1 MTSPM
6 AVRLVDRF
14 VAERIVDRFLAAKVA
29 ALPSRVDWSVVKTL
43 VSDLK
48 RLTKIY
54 RDLPTK
60 LDEDPETHEQSYGS
74 KDQWEETDRLFNQFR
89 NNLDAWVYK
98 VLIQHS
104 KVEKDSWAQ
113 KDVREKAWSLLGEL
127 SGSRLLPTA
136 WNYKTNKHEIAPWE
150 LERKRDANIQ
160 RYQKRFRDFVVS
172 LEALIQSEGG
182 TVERRPE
189 TEQFSIAGMNVVV
202 HAVDRT
208 DTTYSE
214 DFGYEPFLRDL
225 ARQAHEVA
233 RAGFRKAVEGLTV
246 HLRFDEHGL
255 TAGQYNPESDT
266 LTIFTLGQGAGPKVT
281 TFIHETGHRFYYRV
295 MPSNAREH
303 WDDVMKSHT
312 VEITPQDVTSF
323 ISDVYNSEMTGRE
336 LEALVERSTN
346 LDPEMKAKYR
356 FLADHNPAYVAT
368 PEGVTEHH
376 RKFNLGEKVNLE
388 HITDYGATSPV
399 EAFAEA
405 FQLYVRKGP
414 RAFGPWTR
422 SFFERLTHSGRSA
435 AIERIAAR
443 YKDKKKTDAGNTV
456 YLYSERQ
463 IANRNKEKAERIQ
476 KLRGGIEK
484 LRTKVKKDLKSKDQ
498 ETARTALAVALMD
511 HTYERV
517 GNEESASEGHFGVT
531 GWQRKHVS
539 FSNGGATIKYVGKS
553 GVKHEKKVTDA
564 SIRSALK
571 DAYDSMEGEDTCLL
585 EWKDGKVTAEKVNAY
600 LEPFDITAKDIRG
613 LHANEEMR
621 TKLKAVRAKKKL
633 PEDKKE
639 REKQLKDEFK
649 EALEQTAECV
659 GHEPSTLKSQYLVP
673 GLEDNYLKDGT
684 IIDKLGA
691 FFTIDEM
698 RARGRAYLALHE
710 DELGALVAVD
720 GAFGSPG

>member
-1 MTSPM
+1 MTTPM

-14 VAERIVDRFLAAKVA
+14 VANRIVDRFLASKVA
-29 ALPSRVDWSVVKTL
+29 ALPSRVDLSVVKTL
-43 VSDLK
+43 VADLK

-60 LDEDPETHEQSYGS
+60 LTEDPETREQSYGS
-74 KDQWEETDRLFNQFR
+74 KDQWEETQRLFNQFR
-89 NNLDAWVYK
+89 VNVEDWVYK

-104 KVEKDSWAQ
+104 QVEKDSWDQ
-113 KDVREKAWSLLGEL
+113 REVREKAWSFLGEV

-136 WNYKTNKHEIAPWE
+136 WNYKTDKHEIAPWE

-160 RYQKRFRDFVVS
+160 RYQKRFRDFIVA
-172 LEALIQSEGG
+172 LEALIQAEGG
-182 TVERRPE
+182 TVERLPA
-189 TEQFSIAGMNVVV
+189 TEQFSIHGMNVVV

-208 DTTYSE
+208 ERGKQFSD
-214 DFGYEPFLRDL
+214 DFGYEPFLRDIG
-225 ARQAHEVA
+225 RQANEVI

-246 HLRFDEHGL
+246 HLRFEQQGL
-255 TAGQYNPESDT
+255 TAGQYNPASDT
-266 LTIFTLGQGAGPKVT
+266 LTIYTLGQSAGHKAT

-295 MPSNAREH
+295 MPPNARAH
-303 WDDVMKSHT
+303 WDDVMTSHT
-312 VEITPQDVTSF
+312 VQITPQDVDSF
-323 ISDVYNSEMTGRE
+323 VSDVYQSELTSRE
-336 LEALVERSTN
+336 LQALIDRSPH
-346 LDPEMKAKYR
+346 LDPETRAKYT
-356 FLADHNPAYVAT
+356 FLADHNPAYVST

-376 RKFNLGEKVNLE
+376 RKFNLGEKATIE
-388 HITDYGATSPV
+388 HITDYGAENPV

-414 RAFGPWTR
+414 RILGPWTR
-422 SFFERLTHSGRSA
+422 SFFEKVTHSERFA

-463 IANRNKEKAERIQ
+463 IANRNKAKAERIQ

-484 LRTKVKKDLKSKDQ
+484 LRTKVKKDLKSKDP

-539 FSNGGATIKYVGKS
+539 FSGNGATIKYVGKS

-564 SIRSALK
+564 AIRSALK
-571 DAYDSMEGEDTCLL
+571 DAYDSMKGDDTCLL
-585 EWKDGKVTAEKVNAY
+585 EWKDGKITAEKVNAY

-639 REKQLKDEFK
+639 REKQLKEEFK

-673 GLEDNYLKDGT
+673 TMEASYLKDGT
-684 IIDKLGA
+684 V
-691 FFTIDEM
+691 IDE
-698 RARGRAYLALHE
+698 LA
-710 DELGALVAVD
+710 
-720 GAFGSPG
+720 